1 MGARMKL
8 RPYLPH
14 VGHLVR
20 HLCRVVTVMA
30 LVLAALAL
38 LGALT
43 GCGGGDP
50 EDNPLP
56 PDAPP
61 AQTDAPPAQTDGRK
75 GNHPPECH
83 LRPELCS

>member
-1 MGARMKL
+1 MNL

-14 VGHLVR
+14 VGQLVR
-20 HLCRVVTVMA
+20 HLCRVVAVMA
-30 LVLAALAL
+30 LVLAGLAL
-38 LGALT
+38 LGALA

-61 AQTDAPPAQTDGRK
+61 AQSDGRK
-75 GNHPPECH
+75 DNAPPQCD
-83 LRPELCS
+83 LRPEACR

>member
-1 MGARMKL
+1 MNHNNVFFGQWAQRLLRSIFLVGAL
-8 RPYLPH
+8 L
-14 VGHLVR
+14 
-20 HLCRVVTVMA
+20 
-30 LVLAALAL
+30 LAAAL

-61 AQTDAPPAQTDGRK
+61 AQTDGRK
-75 GNHPPECH
+75 GNQPPECH